1 MNKTDSYHSSKAV
14 EHLFREQSGRMSSVL
29 TRVFGFHNSEMVDD
43 IIQETFIAAMKTWP
57 LKGEP
62 EEPAAW
68 LMAVAKN
75 KLLNEL
81 KRLKRSEKK
90 HQALVDFQTEEQI
103 DELFLNH
110 EIKDSQLR
118 TLFAC
123 CSPNLKPKVQIM
135 LTLKIVSGFSDA
147 VIGNAL
153 LMSEYAVKKSIF
165 RAKQLLR
172 NSGEKLQ
179 IPFVSEVE
187 NRFETA
193 LTVIYLIFNE
203 GYKSSQGALV
213 FSEEICEEAIKLVL
227 LLESV
232 PNIDQGKLYALLA
245 LMYFNVAR
253 LDTRLNDLGEIVNFE
268 NQNRLKWDKNFIK
281 AGVYYLKKSRVS
293 KNLSKYHL
301 EATIASAH
309 ALARH
314 YNETDWKLIVSC
326 YKILLK
332 LQDTDLTKLN
342 YAIALS
348 KLEGP
353 VSGLKVLAEIEE
365 SVPFKSLYFAAKA
378 EMNLSAENYDK
389 AKAYYTV
396 ALDYITNDVERDF
409 IQKKI
414 QECDKH
420 NYLPN

>member
-1 MNKTDSYHSSKAV
+1 MNKTDSYSPSKTV

-29 TRVFGFHNSEMVDD
+29 TRVFGFHNSELVDD

-62 EEPAAW
+62 EEPVAW
-68 LMAVAKN
+68 LMTVAKN

-90 HQALVDFQTEEQI
+90 HQALVDYQTEEQI
-103 DELFLNH
+103 DELFLDH

-123 CSPNLKPKVQIM
+123 CNPNLKPKVKIM

-147 VIGNAL
+147 VIANAL
-153 LMSEYAVKKSIF
+153 LMSEHAVKKSIF

-172 NSGEKLQ
+172 NSGETLQ
-179 IPFVSEVE
+179 IPFVPEVE

-203 GYKSSQGALV
+203 GYKSSHGALV
-213 FSEEICEEAIKLVL
+213 FNEEICEEAIKLGL

-232 PNIDQGKLYALLA
+232 PNIEQGKLFALLA
-245 LMYFNVAR
+245 LMHFNVAR
-253 LDTRLNDLGEIVNFE
+253 LDTRLNDFGEIENFE
-268 NQNRLKWDKNFIK
+268 NQNRLKWDRNLIK
-281 AGVYYLKKSRVS
+281 AGVYYLRKSRVS
-293 KNLSKYHL
+293 TSLSEYHL

-309 ALARH
+309 ALASH
-314 YNETDWKLIVSC
+314 YKETDWKLIVSC
-326 YKILLK
+326 YRMLLK
-332 LQDTDLTKLN
+332 LQETDLTKLN

-348 KLEGP
+348 KLDGP
-353 VSGLKVLAEIEE
+353 AAGLKILAEIEE
-365 SVPFKSLYFAAKA
+365 SEPFQSLYFAAKA

-389 AKAYYTV
+389 AKTYYSV
-396 ALDYITNDVERDF
+396 ALDYITNDAERDF

-420 NYLPN
+420 NYLSN